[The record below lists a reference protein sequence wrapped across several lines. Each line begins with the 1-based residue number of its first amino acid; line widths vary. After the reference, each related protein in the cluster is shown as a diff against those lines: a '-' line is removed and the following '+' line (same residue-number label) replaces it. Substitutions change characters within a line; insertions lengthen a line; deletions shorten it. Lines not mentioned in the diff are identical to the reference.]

1 MSTKQVTL
9 RLGDAAIDALDYLCM
24 IAHKSQA
31 ALVADLVLTAAQAV
45 HTEAEALNPTLVHDP
60 DLYRN
65 GGTILSVEEQKAFQ
79 TIHRRLASP

>member
-9 RLGDAAIDALDYLCM
+9 RLGDAASDALDYLCM

-45 HTEAEALNPTLVHDP
+45 HTEAETLNPPVSTTRISRP
-60 DLYRN
+60 
-65 GGTILSVEEQKAFQ
+65 
-79 TIHRRLASP
+79 

>member
-1 MSTKQVTL
+1 MATRNFRHSIEEDSSMPLSL
-9 RLGDAAIDALDYLCM
+9 RQRQG
-24 IAHKSQA
+24 

-45 HTEAEALNPTLVHDP
+45 HTEVEALLVYDP

-79 TIHRRLASP
+79 TIHRRLVSP